1 MIAYIFRRILSVAP
15 IALGVLLVTFLLFR
29 VIGGNPAYR
38 IAGKNATPAKIAQI
52 SHVRGYDLPYF
63 LNFEK
68 FPHQLFH
75 AQFPR
80 LARAILRGDGRCG
93 VGRT

>member
-38 IAGKNATPAKIAQI
+38 IAA
-52 SHVRGYDLPYF
+52 
-63 LNFEK
+63 
-68 FPHQLFH
+68 
-75 AQFPR
+75 
-80 LARAILRGDGRCG
+80 LRDRQHHGLE
-93 VGRT
+93 